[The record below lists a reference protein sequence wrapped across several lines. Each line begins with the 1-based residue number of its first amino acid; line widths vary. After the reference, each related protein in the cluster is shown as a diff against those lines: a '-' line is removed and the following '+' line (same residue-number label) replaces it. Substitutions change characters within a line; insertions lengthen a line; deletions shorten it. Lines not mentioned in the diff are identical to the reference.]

1 MSAQSR
7 EHDIKEFVLWC
18 RAGIAGEERL
28 RELLDAAIAEER
40 EANELL
46 RLTLENVLS
55 FMPKDDV
62 YVYGKAAMVTAAMD
76 ARKAIRERTR

>member
-40 EANELL
+40 ERCQPLIAM
-46 RLTLENVLS
+46 LEAWINADDWECHLES
-55 FMPKDDV
+55 MEDLMIRSKD
-62 YVYGKAAMVTAAMD
+62 
-76 ARKAIRERTR
+76 AIRERTR